1 MRGFVKQDA
10 RSPTGL
16 TVELMPPEAAAML
29 FFNGDV
35 VALKMPGGERIGGRV
50 IRSVTGEPIVVAVP
64 NRRLQPGTELSMA
77 TS

>member
-1 MRGFVKQDA
+1 
-10 RSPTGL
+10 
-16 TVELMPPEAAAML
+16 ML